1 MRKRLLVSMLTM
13 LVAAV
18 CLYGQATEAQEGKKK
33 LLVLSADADLAAAE
47 LGKVLAATRAQVAKY
62 PDYTLLDT
70 PELDLL
76 DEMVEYECLDLD
88 GECLA
93 KIGARYAADLLIYTR
108 YNKKGDLHVRLVQVS
123 DGTVIGQ
130 YKGTSAAGELA
141 SVAGEAAIIEVL
153 GPVPVKVTPVQV
165 TINANVEGAEV
176 SVNDSSAGTTPVSV
190 ELLPGTHTVT
200 VRKEGF
206 LMVEEKL
213 RVAGTDPIQ
222 WSATLKPL
230 PQKKVAVAPP
240 PEVKVTDLPKVGG
253 EEKEREG
260 KAFYK
265 TWWFWTAV
273 GVGTAAIITGTAL
286 ALGGSEAQESGTI
299 KFSVHPSAAEKDAVF
314 YFVP

>member
-1 MRKRLLVSMLTM
+1 MRKRLLVSVLTI

-18 CLYGQATEAQEGKKK
+18 CLSGQAIQAQEGKKK
-33 LLVLSADADLAAAE
+33 VLVLGADADLGAAD
-47 LGKVLAATRAQVAKY
+47 LGKVLAATRAQVAMY
-62 PDYTLLDT
+62 PDIILLDT
-70 PELDLL
+70 PTLDLL

-93 KIGARYAADLLIYTR
+93 KIGARYAADLMIYTR
-108 YNKKGDLHVRLVQVS
+108 YTKKGDVHLQLIQVS
-123 DGTVIGQ
+123 DGAVVGQ
-130 YKGTSAAGELA
+130 YKGTSDVAGLA
-141 SVAGEAAIIEVL
+141 PVAGETAVVAML

-165 TINANVEGAEV
+165 TINANIEGAEV
-176 SVNDSSAGTTPVSV
+176 SVNDSIAGTTPVSV

-213 RVAGTDPIQ
+213 RVAGTDPIS

-240 PEVKVTDLPKVGG
+240 PEVKVTDLPPTGR

-286 ALGGSEAQESGTI
+286 ALGGSEAQESGTV